1 MAVPLTFVDRAEAA
15 VRNAQLQRTLNAAT
29 SKYVGERVHALAK
42 LGDSADA
49 LRDRAQ
55 EIRAATLAHLDEHL
69 ARLAANIE
77 QNGGVVHWAQDAE
90 EARRIIVQIARERN
104 VKLVTKS
111 KSMVGEEIEINHA
124 LEAAGITPVETDLGE
139 YIVQLAHERPSH
151 IIAPVFHMTKE
162 QIADLFTREFGRKVE
177 PDIRTMVNLA
187 RETLR
192 EKFLRAEM
200 GFTGVNFAIAETGTL
215 AIVTNEGNGRMC
227 SNAPRI
233 HVALMGIEKVVPTW
247 DEFAVLTGVLARS
260 ATGQQITVYTTMTT
274 GPKRATDIDGPEEL
288 HVVILDNGRS
298 KLLAGELRE
307 ALQCIR
313 CGACLNICPVYAHLG
328 GHAYGWVYPGP
339 IGSLL
344 TPSYA
349 GLSQYADLPHASSLC
364 GACRDVCPVRIDIP
378 RMLVSLRTQEVKQDE
393 RGFIENA
400 IFRFTGLVLKSPFL
414 FSLASRL
421 GRWAQLPFR
430 RGGRLPSLPLMGRW
444 TRSRDF
450 PMIQAKT
457 FHDRWNELS
466 RDGG

>member
-1 MAVPLTFVDRAEAA
+1 
-15 VRNAQLQRTLNAAT
+15 
-29 SKYVGERVHALAK
+29 
-42 LGDSADA
+42 
-49 LRDRAQ
+49 
-55 EIRAATLAHLDEHL
+55 
-69 ARLAANIE
+69 
-77 QNGGVVHWAQDAE
+77 
-90 EARRIIVQIARERN
+90 
-104 VKLVTKS
+104 
-111 KSMVGEEIEINHA
+111 
-124 LEAAGITPVETDLGE
+124 
-139 YIVQLAHERPSH
+139 
-151 IIAPVFHMTKE
+151 
-162 QIADLFTREFGRKVE
+162 
-177 PDIRTMVNLA
+177 
-187 RETLR
+187 
-192 EKFLRAEM
+192 M

-274 GPKRATDIDGPEEL
+274 GPKRATDMDGPEEL

>member
-1 MAVPLTFVDRAEAA
+1 MSAAITFIDRADAA
-15 VRNAQLQRTLNAAT
+15 VKNAQLQRTLNAAT
-29 SKYVGERVHALAK
+29 SKYVRERIHALGR

-49 LRDRAQ
+49 LRDRAK
-55 EIRAATLAHLDEHL
+55 EIRAATLEHLDEHL

-77 QNGGVVHWAQDAE
+77 QNGGVVHWARDAE
-90 EARRIIVQIARERN
+90 EARGIIVQLARERN

-111 KSMVGEEIEINHA
+111 KSMVGEEIELNHA

-162 QIADLFTREFGRKVE
+162 QVADLFTREFGRKVE
-177 PDIRTMVNLA
+177 PDIRSMVALA
-187 RETLR
+187 RSELR

-233 HVALMGIEKVVPTW
+233 HVALMSIEKVVPTW
-247 DEFAVLTGVLARS
+247 DEFAVLLGVLPRS

-274 GPKRATDIDGPEEL
+274 GPKRPNDPDGPEEL

-298 KLLAGELRE
+298 KLLAGEMRE

-313 CGACLNICPVYAHLG
+313 CGACLNICPVYSHLG

-349 GLSQYADLPHASSLC
+349 GLREYADLPHASSLC

-378 RMLVSLRTQEVKQDE
+378 RMLVSLRTQEVKQNE
-393 RGFIENA
+393 RPFIENA
-400 IFRFTGLVLKSPFL
+400 IFRLTAFVLKRPFL
-414 FSLASRL
+414 FSLASKL

-430 RGGRLPSLPLMGRW
+430 RGERLPSLPLMGRW

-450 PMIQAKT
+450 PMIQSKT
-457 FHDRWNELS
+457 FHARWKELE
-466 RDGG
+466 RQ